1 MQYYL
6 TPVFSK
12 RLHET
17 AAKLYFLYDISIILN
32 AYFLI
37 FRMLAK
43 YDCFY
48 AQVSMN
54 EYFNKKNICKH
65 IFSISIFCVK
75 LKFEVSLHTHLTF

>member
-17 AAKLYFLYDISIILN
+17 AAKLYFLNDISIILN

-48 AQVSMN
+48 VQVSMN
-54 EYFNKKNICKH
+54 EYFNKKTSVNTFFQSL
-65 IFSISIFCVK
+65 IFV
-75 LKFEVSLHTHLTF
+75 